1 MNKSKSMKT
10 LKTFIKYLIHC
21 AKFDNFMLRSYSQ
34 EGEDM
39 ILRRLFE
46 KQSDGFYVDVGAHHP
61 KRFSNTFIFYSKGWK
76 GINIDA
82 MPGSMKAFNKQRP
95 RDKNLEIPIAKE
107 QKNLTYF
114 QFNEPALN
122 GFCEELAVSRDG
134 SSSAYKI
141 ISKQNIEAYPLSV
154 ILDQHL
160 DTDQSI
166 DFLSVDVE
174 GLDLEVLQS
183 NDWLKFRPKV
193 VLVEI
198 LDSFLDTIQNDT
210 VYQFLTA
217 HNYHLYA
224 KAVNTVFFISDKFLS
239 ERMM

>member
-21 AKFDNFMLRSYSQ
+21 VKFDNFMLRSYSQ

-95 RDKNLEIPIAKE
+95 RDKNLEISIAKE

-122 GFCEELAVSRDG
+122 GFCKELAVSRDG

-198 LDSFLDTIQNDT
+198 LDSSLDTIQNDA

>member
-1 MNKSKSMKT
+1 
-10 LKTFIKYLIHC
+10 
-21 AKFDNFMLRSYSQ
+21 MLRSYSQ

-107 QKNLTYF
+107 RKNLTYF

-134 SSSAYKI
+134 STAYKI
-141 ISKQNIEAYPLSV
+141 ISKQSIEAYPLSV

-160 DTDQSI
+160 NPAQSI

-198 LDSFLDTIQNDT
+198 LNGSLDTIQNDE

-224 KAVNTVFFISDKFLS
+224 KAVHTVFFISDKFLA

>member
-1 MNKSKSMKT
+1 
-10 LKTFIKYLIHC
+10 
-21 AKFDNFMLRSYSQ
+21 
-34 EGEDM
+34 M

>member
-1 MNKSKSMKT
+1 M
-10 LKTFIKYLIHC
+10 HC

-107 QKNLTYF
+107 RKNLTYF

-134 SSSAYKI
+134 STAYKI
-141 ISKQNIEAYPLSV
+141 ISKQSIEAYPLSV

-160 DTDQSI
+160 NPAQSI

-198 LDSFLDTIQNDT
+198 LNGSLDTIQNDE

-224 KAVNTVFFISDKFLS
+224 KAVHTVFFISDKFLA